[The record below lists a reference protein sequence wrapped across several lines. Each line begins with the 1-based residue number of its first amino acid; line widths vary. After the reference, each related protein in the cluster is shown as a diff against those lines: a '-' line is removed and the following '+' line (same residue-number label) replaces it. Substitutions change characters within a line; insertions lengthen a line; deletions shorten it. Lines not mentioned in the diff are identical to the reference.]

1 MLIRICEVCKKKRWA
16 RGAYEMANKM
26 ICKPCRRK
34 GGERP
39 FRKPRLWISKKVVS
53 DQPSEKKGKKGKKK
67 PDGKTRQG

>member
-1 MLIRICEVCKKKRWA
+1 
-16 RGAYEMANKM
+16 MANKM